1 MARSRVGI
9 WLIGAKGG
17 VASTALVGLT
27 ALKKGLIGNAGLV
40 SQLPQFESLGL
51 ADWKDFAA
59 IGGHEIRSVK
69 LYDEAMQMV
78 NVSRAIDAEI
88 VQKCKAD
95 LDKID
100 KNIRPGVLTNV
111 GSTIENLAAD
121 DLRKKRET
129 PRQALDRIQD
139 DLRKFIA
146 ANKLDHL
153 VVANVASTEPSVDAS
168 LLPARWSE
176 LNKLID
182 KPNKCPLPASSIYAI
197 AALDLGCSYLNFT
210 PSMGATPPAIQELAV
225 ERKSRHMGYDGKTG
239 ETLLKSTLAPMF
251 ANRNLEVMSWVGHN
265 IFGNM
270 DGRVLDD
277 PVNKKSKVTSK
288 DRLLHEILGYS
299 PQTLVSIEYIA
310 SMGDWKTAWDHVH
323 FKGFLGTPMTF
334 QFIWQGCDSL
344 LAAPLVLD
352 LIRFTER
359 AWRAGEVGVMKF
371 LGSFFK
377 SPLGITEHDFARQF
391 QDLEAWAASVADRKP
406 ARIR

>member
-51 ADWKDFAA
+51 TDWKDFAA

-78 NVSRAIDAEI
+78 NVSRAIDGEI

-100 KNIRPGVLTNV
+100 KSIRPGALTNV

-146 ANKLDHL
+146 ANKLDH
-153 VVANVASTEPSVDAS
+153 
-168 LLPARWSE
+168 
-176 LNKLID
+176 
-182 KPNKCPLPASSIYAI
+182 
-197 AALDLGCSYLNFT
+197 
-210 PSMGATPPAIQELAV
+210 
-225 ERKSRHMGYDGKTG
+225 
-239 ETLLKSTLAPMF
+239 
-251 ANRNLEVMSWVGHN
+251 
-265 IFGNM
+265 
-270 DGRVLDD
+270 
-277 PVNKKSKVTSK
+277 
-288 DRLLHEILGYS
+288 
-299 PQTLVSIEYIA
+299 
-310 SMGDWKTAWDHVH
+310 
-323 FKGFLGTPMTF
+323 
-334 QFIWQGCDSL
+334 
-344 LAAPLVLD
+344 
-352 LIRFTER
+352 
-359 AWRAGEVGVMKF
+359 
-371 LGSFFK
+371 
-377 SPLGITEHDFARQF
+377 
-391 QDLEAWAASVADRKP
+391 
-406 ARIR
+406 